1 MPMRISPPRIVICLL
16 TLLLARRYRST
27 TWDPQAFCRERPL
40 SARHFIHGSP
50 NLSLSMV
57 RVRHIIP
64 IFVTAQTMSSAAVSD
79 AARAPVSGPS
89 AQRYG
94 FAASVSPAGY
104 WVTEDRAW
112 TIQIIP
118 CASGFCGRLLG
129 LGGGPRADVLRRDI
143 RNPVV
148 SKRSAPLCELPV
160 LGGFTPS
167 QKEAGVWEGGWI
179 YDPEH

>member
-1 MPMRISPPRIVICLL
+1 ML
-16 TLLLARRYRST
+16 
-27 TWDPQAFCRERPL
+27 
-40 SARHFIHGSP
+40 
-50 NLSLSMV
+50 
-57 RVRHIIP
+57 
-64 IFVTAQTMSSAAVSD
+64 SAAVSD

-118 CASGFCGRLLG
+118 CASGFCGRIVG
-129 LGGGPRADVLRRDI
+129 LGASPRADVLRRDI

-179 YDPEH
+179 YDPEHGEIYKSNMTLEGANTLKLRGYVLIPLFGRDETLTRVSGPARHCSNMPGVATGTAPTPTG